1 VNSLPFIADVHISP
15 LTVAALQQQ
24 FFYDGRMDTITLD
37 VKPIELTDEQFFKL
51 CQANHDLRFERSAD
65 GELIIMA
72 PVTGMSGYRNGRLTQ
87 QLFNWV
93 DTNELGVSFDSS
105 TGFKLPN
112 GADRSPD
119 ASWVQLERW
128 NALTEEQKDSFI
140 PLAPDFAV
148 ELRSATDSLKSIQ
161 SKVQEYIDNGVRL
174 GWLIDPKN
182 RRVEVYRSG
191 RAVEILESPTSL
203 SGEDVLPGFVLS
215 LAPLWDSA

>member
-1 VNSLPFIADVHISP
+1 M
-15 LTVAALQQQ
+15 AA
-24 FFYDGRMDTITLD
+24 MDTITLD
-37 VKPIELTDEQFFKL
+37 VQPIDLTDEQFFKL
-51 CQANHDLRFERSAD
+51 CQANRDLRFERSAD

-72 PVTGMSGYRNGRLTQ
+72 PVTGRSGYRNLKLSQ
-87 QLFNWV
+87 QLANWA
-93 DTNELGVSFDSS
+93 DTNDLGVGFDSS

-148 ELRSATDSLKSIQ
+148 ELRSKTDALKTLQ
-161 SKVQEYIDNGVRL
+161 SKMQEYIDNGTRL

-182 RRVEVYRSG
+182 RRVEIYRSG
-191 RAVEILESPTSL
+191 QDVEIFESPITL

-215 LAPLWDSA
+215 LALLWDSV

>member
-15 LTVAALQQQ
+15 RTVAALQQQ

-37 VKPIELTDEQFFKL
+37 VKPIELTDEQLFKL
-51 CQANHDLRFERSAD
+51 CQANRDLRFERSAD